1 MRVAFAAMSAAAE
14 KDAFD
19 PTVDVVWF
27 RDVGLYRVKAIP
39 TPIGFLSFRQ
49 MLLIGV
55 GALLSLVGVEA
66 SWGIAGLQLLSLAPL
81 GVMVW
86 LSTKRVGMV
95 SPEAQLLVYLT
106 GGRAERAEEEERA
119 REEKREERV
128 LEVSATETRPGPFT
142 VYYTGKVVAGRP
154 RDAILFVDGQERGRA
169 SPMRVG
175 GNVAHY
181 KIFCMMEASE
191 AGVHNAEVRL
201 DGTDEGVERF
211 RLLVKAGGVEIGQ

>member
-1 MRVAFAAMSAAAE
+1 MSPAE

-19 PTVDVVWF
+19 PAVDVVWF

-55 GALLSLVGVEA
+55 GAISSLIGVEA
-66 SWGIAGLQLLSLAPL
+66 SWGVAGLELLSLAPL

-86 LSTKRVGMV
+86 LSMRRVGMV
-95 SPEAQLLVYLT
+95 SPETQLLVYLT
-106 GGRAERAEEEERA
+106 GGKAERVEQERA
-119 REEKREERV
+119 KREEKHEEKV

-142 VYYTGKVVAGRP
+142 VYYTGKVVAGKP

-169 SPMRVG
+169 SPMKVG
-175 GNVAHY
+175 GNMAHY
-181 KIFCMMEASE
+181 KIFCMMDASE

-201 DGTDEGVERF
+201 DGTDEGVEKF
-211 RLLVKAGGVEIGQ
+211 RLLVKSAGVEIGKQ